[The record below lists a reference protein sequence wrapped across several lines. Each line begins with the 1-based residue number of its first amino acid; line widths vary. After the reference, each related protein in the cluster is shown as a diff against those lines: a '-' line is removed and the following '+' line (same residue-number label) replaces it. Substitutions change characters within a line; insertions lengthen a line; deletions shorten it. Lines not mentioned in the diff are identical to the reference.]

1 MGAEVAVV
9 AEVDFKEENISECLE
24 TKISLI
30 FECFKGRK
38 TSDLLFFFKEMRNV
52 KVSF

>member
-1 MGAEVAVV
+1 VGAEVAAV

-24 TKISLI
+24 TKMGLI

-38 TSDLLFFFKEMRNV
+38 TSDLLFF
-52 KVSF
+52 